1 MLPIAHVTTENGIDV
16 SNHTAQHGNH
26 GHAGAA
32 DTRAAA
38 RRPRALGISLTRP
51 RRTTA
56 VWASFAAAMTAV
68 TGLLL
73 LGDDGAPTSYA
84 AVSPVLISSASAA
97 DQPSGIEPREAATD
111 HERWRAI
118 VIHHSGAP
126 AGDAS
131 SIERAQLAQG
141 LTGLGYH
148 FIVGNGQGMGDGM
161 IHVGY
166 RWNRQLPGAHVAAR
180 VNDTPG
186 LAKAS
191 FGAADAEMF
200 NRHSIGICL
209 VGNGNRRS
217 FTDRQ
222 MRELVSLVRSLQ
234 EEFGIPAS
242 AVRLH
247 SDLSGIDSP
256 GAHFPAAE
264 FESQLRR

>member
-1 MLPIAHVTTENGIDV
+1 M
-16 SNHTAQHGNH
+16 
-26 GHAGAA
+26 
-32 DTRAAA
+32 
-38 RRPRALGISLTRP
+38 P

-73 LGDDGAPTSYA
+73 LGDNGSPTPYP
-84 AVSPVLISSASAA
+84 AVSPTLVSIQGADRPSAI
-97 DQPSGIEPREAATD
+97 DPREAPVD
-111 HERWRAI
+111 RERWRAI

-131 SIERAQLAQG
+131 SIERVQLSQG

-148 FIVGNGQGMGDGM
+148 FIVGNGQGLGDGM
-161 IHVGY
+161 VHVGY

-180 VNDTPG
+180 TETGSGV
-186 LAKAS
+186 ARAS
-191 FGAADAEMF
+191 FGAADADMF

-209 VGNGNRRS
+209 VGNGNRRP

-222 MRELVSLVRSLQ
+222 IRELVSLVQSLQ
-234 EEFGIPAS
+234 DQFGIPAS

-247 SDLSGIDSP
+247 SDLSGIESP
-256 GAHFPAAE
+256 GKNFPVAE

>member
-16 SNHTAQHGNH
+16 SNHS
-26 GHAGAA
+26 A
-32 DTRAAA
+32 DSFNQDSARAASA
-38 RRPRALGISLTRP
+38 RRPRTLGISLTRP

-73 LGDDGAPTSYA
+73 LGDDGAPAPYA
-84 AVSPVLISSASAA
+84 AVSPAFVSLQGADRTSS
-97 DQPSGIEPREAATD
+97 IEPREAEADRT
-111 HERWRAI
+111 RWRAI
-118 VIHHSGAP
+118 VIHHSGTP

-131 SIERAQLAQG
+131 SIERVQLSQG

-148 FIVGNGQGMGDGM
+148 FIVGNGQGLGDGM
-161 IHVGY
+161 VHVGY

-180 VNDTPG
+180 PDDAPG
-186 LAKAS
+186 VARAS
-191 FGAADAEMF
+191 FGAADAELF

-247 SDLSGIDSP
+247 SDLSGIESP
-256 GAHFPAAE
+256 GRHFPVAD

>member
-1 MLPIAHVTTENGIDV
+1 MLPIAGVTTENGIDV
-16 SNHTAQHGNH
+16 SNHTAHSGNRDSS
-26 GHAGAA
+26 GTAPV
-32 DTRAAA
+32 
-38 RRPRALGISLTRP
+38 RRPRTIGISLTRP

-73 LGDDGAPTSYA
+73 LGDDGAPASYA
-84 AVSPVLISSASAA
+84 AVSPALVNLHGTDRPSS
-97 DQPSGIEPREAATD
+97 IEPREAEAD
-111 HERWRAI
+111 RNRWRAI
-118 VIHHSGAP
+118 VIHHSGTP

-131 SIERAQLAQG
+131 SIERAQLSQG

-148 FIVGNGQGMGDGM
+148 FILGNGQGLGDGM
-161 IHVGY
+161 VHVGY

-180 VNDTPG
+180 AGDPAG
-186 LAKAS
+186 IARAS
-191 FGAADAEMF
+191 FGPADAELF

-247 SDLSGIDSP
+247 SDLSGIESP
-256 GAHFPAAE
+256 GRHFPAAE

>member
-1 MLPIAHVTTENGIDV
+1 MLPIARVTTENGIDV
-16 SNHTAQHGNH
+16 SNHLDQSGNRDSAKATAASRG
-26 GHAGAA
+26 
-32 DTRAAA
+32 T
-38 RRPRALGISLTRP
+38 RALGIPLTRP

-73 LGDDGAPTSYA
+73 LGDDGAPASYA
-84 AVSPVLISSASAA
+84 AVSPTLISHQATDRSS
-97 DQPSGIEPREAATD
+97 SIEPREAEADRT
-111 HERWRAI
+111 RWRAI

-131 SIERAQLAQG
+131 SIERVQLSQG

-148 FIVGNGQGMGDGM
+148 FIVGNGQGLGDGM
-161 IHVGY
+161 VHVGY
-166 RWNRQLPGAHVAAR
+166 RWNRQLPGAHVAVRADDAPGVAR
-180 VNDTPG
+180 T
-186 LAKAS
+186 S
-191 FGAADAEMF
+191 FGAADAELF

-209 VGNGNRRS
+209 VGNGNRRP

-247 SDLSGIDSP
+247 ADLSGIESP
-256 GAHFPAAE
+256 GKHFPAAE
-264 FESQLRR
+264 FESRLRR

>member
-1 MLPIAHVTTENGIDV
+1 MLPIPTVTTENGIDV
-16 SNHTAQHGNH
+16 SNHSAHPVNRDSSRTAPAHRSR
-26 GHAGAA
+26 
-32 DTRAAA
+32 T
-38 RRPRALGISLTRP
+38 LGLSLTRP

-73 LGDDGAPTSYA
+73 LGDDGAPASYA
-84 AVSPVLISSASAA
+84 AVSPTLINLQGADRPSS
-97 DQPSGIEPREAATD
+97 IEPREAEAD
-111 HERWRAI
+111 RNRWRAI
-118 VIHHSGAP
+118 VIHHSGTP

-131 SIERAQLAQG
+131 SIERVQLSQG

-148 FIVGNGQGMGDGM
+148 FILGNGQGLGDGM
-161 IHVGY
+161 VHVGY

-180 VNDTPG
+180 AGDTSG
-186 LAKAS
+186 IARTS
-191 FGAADAEMF
+191 FGPADAELF

-209 VGNGNRRS
+209 VGNGNRRA

-247 SDLSGIDSP
+247 SDLSGLESP
-256 GAHFPAAE
+256 GKHFPAAE

>member
-1 MLPIAHVTTENGIDV
+1 M
-16 SNHTAQHGNH
+16 
-26 GHAGAA
+26 
-32 DTRAAA
+32 
-38 RRPRALGISLTRP
+38 
-51 RRTTA
+51 
-56 VWASFAAAMTAV
+56 WASFAAAMTAV

-73 LGDDGAPTSYA
+73 LGDDGAPASYA

-97 DQPSGIEPREAATD
+97 DRASGIEPREVPSD
-111 HERWRAI
+111 HGRWRAI

-131 SIERAQLAQG
+131 SIERGHLAQG

-180 VNDTPG
+180 IDDTPG
-186 LAKAS
+186 VGKASLGAS
-191 FGAADAEMF
+191 FGAADAEVF
-200 NRHSIGICL
+200 NRHSIGICM

-234 EEFGIPAS
+234 VEFGIPAS

-256 GAHFPAAE
+256 GAHFPAAQ

>member
-16 SNHTAQHGNH
+16 STHSDQSCNRDSAP
-26 GHAGAA
+26 AA
-32 DTRAAA
+32 VGS
-38 RRPRALGISLTRP
+38 RRSRTLGVSLTRP

-73 LGDDGAPTSYA
+73 LGDDGAPAPYP
-84 AVSPVLISSASAA
+84 AVSPTLVNLQGADRPSSI
-97 DQPSGIEPREAATD
+97 DPREVEADRT
-111 HERWRAI
+111 RWRAI
-118 VIHHSGAP
+118 VIHHSGTP

-131 SIERAQLAQG
+131 SIERTHLSQG

-148 FIVGNGQGMGDGM
+148 FIVGNGQGLGDGM
-161 IHVGY
+161 VHVGY

-180 VNDTPG
+180 ANDTPG
-186 LAKAS
+186 VAKVS
-191 FGAADAEMF
+191 FGASDAELF

-247 SDLSGIDSP
+247 SDLSGIESP
-256 GAHFPAAE
+256 GKHFPVAE
-264 FESQLRR
+264 FESQLWR

>member
-1 MLPIAHVTTENGIDV
+1 MVTTENGIDV
-16 SNHTAQHGNH
+16 SNQPVPSSTHG
-26 GHAGAA
+26 GAPA
-32 DTRAAA
+32 PARKSRTR
-38 RRPRALGISLTRP
+38 GIALTRP

-73 LGDDGAPTSYA
+73 LGDDGAPASYA
-84 AVSPVLISSASAA
+84 AVSPALVNLHPEDRA
-97 DQPSGIEPREAATD
+97 SGIDPREAPAD
-111 HERWRAI
+111 RSRWRAI

-131 SIERAQLAQG
+131 SIERVHLSQG

-148 FIVGNGQGMGDGM
+148 FIVGNGQGLGDGM
-161 IHVGY
+161 VHVGY

-180 VNDTPG
+180 IDDTPG
-186 LAKAS
+186 VARAS

-200 NRHSIGICL
+200 NKHSIGICL

-247 SDLSGIDSP
+247 SDLSGIESP
-256 GAHFPAAE
+256 GRHFPVAE

>member
-1 MLPIAHVTTENGIDV
+1 MLPIARVTTENGIDV
-16 SNHTAQHGNH
+16 SNHTGQSGNH
-26 GHAGAA
+26 DIADAPAA
-32 DTRAAA
+32 SRRTRT
-38 RRPRALGISLTRP
+38 LGISLTRP

-73 LGDDGAPTSYA
+73 LGDDGAPASYA
-84 AVSPVLISSASAA
+84 AVSPTLVNLQGADRPSS
-97 DQPSGIEPREAATD
+97 IEPREAEADRT
-111 HERWRAI
+111 RWRAI
-118 VIHHSGAP
+118 VIHHSGTP

-131 SIERAQLAQG
+131 SIERVHLSQG

-148 FIVGNGQGMGDGM
+148 FIVGNGQGLGDGM
-161 IHVGY
+161 VHVGY

-180 VNDTPG
+180 VDDAPG
-186 LAKAS
+186 VARAS
-191 FGAADAEMF
+191 FGASDAELF

-222 MRELVSLVRSLQ
+222 MRELVSLVRALQ
-234 EEFGIPAS
+234 DEFGIPAS

-247 SDLSGIDSP
+247 SDLSGLDSP
-256 GAHFPAAE
+256 GRHFPVAE

>member
-16 SNHTAQHGNH
+16 SNHTAQSGSQVSAT
-26 GHAGAA
+26 G
-32 DTRAAA
+32 TQPE
-38 RRPRALGISLTRP
+38 RRSRALGITLTRP

-73 LGDDGAPTSYA
+73 LGDDGAPASYA
-84 AVSPVLISSASAA
+84 AVSPTLVNLQGTERASS
-97 DQPSGIEPREAATD
+97 IEPREAEAD
-111 HERWRAI
+111 RNRWRAI
-118 VIHHSGAP
+118 VIHHSGTP

-131 SIERAQLAQG
+131 SIERVHLSQG

-148 FIVGNGQGMGDGM
+148 FIVGNGQGLGDGM
-161 IHVGY
+161 VHVGY

-180 VNDTPG
+180 VDDAPG
-186 LAKAS
+186 VARTS

-222 MRELVSLVRSLQ
+222 LRELVSLVRSLQ

-247 SDLSGIDSP
+247 SDLSGVQSP
-256 GAHFPAAE
+256 GRHFPVAE

>member
-1 MLPIAHVTTENGIDV
+1 MIPIAEVTTENGIDV
-16 SNHTAQHGNH
+16 SNHITPQPSNDSPRAASPA
-26 GHAGAA
+26 AGARSRIRSIPI
-32 DTRAAA
+32 TM
-38 RRPRALGISLTRP
+38 P

-73 LGDDGAPTSYA
+73 LGDNGSPAPYP
-84 AVSPVLISSASAA
+84 AVSPGFVSMQGADRLSA
-97 DQPSGIEPREAATD
+97 IEPREVPVD
-111 HERWRAI
+111 RERWRAI

-131 SIERAQLAQG
+131 SIERAQLSQG

-148 FIVGNGQGMGDGM
+148 FIVGNGQGLGDGM
-161 IHVGY
+161 VHVGY

-180 VNDTPG
+180 ATDSAPG
-186 LAKAS
+186 VTRAS
-191 FGAADAEMF
+191 FGAADADLF

-247 SDLSGIDSP
+247 SDLSGVESP
-256 GAHFPAAE
+256 GKHFPVAD